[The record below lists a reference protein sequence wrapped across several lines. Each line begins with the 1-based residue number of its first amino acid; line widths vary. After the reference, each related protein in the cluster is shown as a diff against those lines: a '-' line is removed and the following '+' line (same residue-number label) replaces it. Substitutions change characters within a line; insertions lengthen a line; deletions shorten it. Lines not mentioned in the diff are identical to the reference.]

1 MKCHANLAK
10 PVSLLPFHGLML
22 TVLEAQGAQ
31 YVPFRPVVSLL
42 GLDWKMARRTATSAD
57 NAELYD
63 LQELECLPVDTYLG
77 EPEAIEALFSGKNC
91 AAADDSERSQEANS
105 GYGYPEKS
113 LLTKQLCIR
122 LDRVHMFLARV
133 NTSILRAKGKED
145 AANWLL
151 TMQKEWASAL
161 YAYETHGIAIKGG
174 QHKSLKDLFAMRKHA
189 SAEEKA
195 RLTYL
200 ITLALDAMGCPQAS
214 EESSPQIDMFGGEA

>member
-1 MKCHANLAK
+1 MIAR

-77 EPEAIEALFSGKNC
+77 EPEAIEALVAGKIC
-91 AAADDSERSQEANS
+91 PAMADSEGGQEANL

-151 TMQKEWASAL
+151 TMQKEWAGAL
-161 YAYETHGIAIKGG
+161 YTYETHGIAVKDG
-174 QHKSLKDLFAMRKHA
+174 QHKSLKDLFAMQRHA
-189 SAEEKA
+189 TPEQRVRIA
-195 RLTYL
+195 YL
-200 ITLALDAMGCPQAS
+200 IDLALDAMGCPQAA
-214 EESSPQIDMFGGEA
+214 EEPALQIDMFGGEP